1 MKRIL
6 ALSLALGL
14 LFLCACA
21 RTSPDPSPEPI
32 PDAAP
37 ALASFP
43 ASTPEPTPEP
53 SPEAAPE
60 PTPEAAPEPTPET
73 APETPA
79 AEEALAAQGP
89 VRILSPEEMG
99 ALILPA
105 SSSELSLQLAMTAL
119 TLCTGHG
126 QDPERQL
133 LERAGFTV
141 LKQANY
147 DKAPTD
153 FSHTCAWTLGKRQ
166 ILHEGRERTLLLVAV
181 RGTNGG
187 EWISNFDFAP
197 SHDDD
202 TQYAENFLL
211 CAEEVLAG
219 LRETLEQEEDPLLL
233 LCGHSRGAACA
244 NLLGVL
250 LDEEQGEENVYV
262 YTFATPTTLRGEALE
277 KSYGNIFN
285 FLNPCDVVTL
295 VPPLSLGYGRAGQDI
310 ILPNDRETAEALR
323 SSMAVMDGMSP
334 SISEYYEVR
343 HSLTGPGLSEDGLT
357 AFEFMC
363 LLAGALGGGTAAM
376 PELAPDSDFAP
387 LAALGEGG
395 GQDAS
400 LLMQHMPT
408 TYLTLM
414 LAYSMVS

>member
-1 MKRIL
+1 MKRQTAWIL
-6 ALSLALGL
+6 AILCILMLS
-14 LFLCACA
+14 ACKKA
-21 RTSPDPSPEPI
+21 PSAQPSPGPTAL
-32 PDAAP
+32 PTPSPSPAP
-37 ALASFP
+37 V
-43 ASTPEPTPEP
+43 STPAPTP
-53 SPEAAPE
+53 A
-60 PTPEAAPEPTPET
+60 PTPTPTPV
-73 APETPA
+73 PTPA
-79 AEEALAAQGP
+79 ATSIPAPAPAASPVFSGEADNIP
-89 VRILSPEEMG
+89 
-99 ALILPA
+99 LPA
-105 SSSELSLQLAMTAL
+105 SSEEYSASLAMTAL

-126 QDPERQL
+126 KDAERRV
-133 LERAGFTV
+133 LEEAGFQV
-141 LKQANY
+141 LKQQHY
-147 DKAPTD
+147 DKAPEDT
-153 FSHTCAWTLGKRQ
+153 SHTCAWTLGKKT
-166 ILHEGRERTLLLVAV
+166 LPFGDENRTLLLVAV
-181 RGTNGG
+181 RGTDGG

-211 CAEEVLAG
+211 CAEDVLAG